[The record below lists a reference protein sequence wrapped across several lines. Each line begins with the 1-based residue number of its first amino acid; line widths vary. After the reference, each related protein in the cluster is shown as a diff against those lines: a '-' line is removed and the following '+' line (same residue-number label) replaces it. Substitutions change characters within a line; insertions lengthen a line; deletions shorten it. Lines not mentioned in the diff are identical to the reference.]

1 MLEDFLGSSYSWIV
15 SNLESIFF
23 FLIGFVVTYT
33 VYKLISRE
41 INRLKDQQKL
51 DENIAFNLNRL
62 VKWISII
69 AILGLVITQFV
80 VDLSPVMGFMA
91 LAGGT
96 IIGFA
101 AMNTIG
107 NAIAGIIVTISK
119 PFQIGD
125 RIFFKN
131 EFADVVAVDLIY
143 TRLKTLD
150 NVLISIPNQQLLT
163 TEIENYGKKRIV
175 RRACSITAGYD
186 ESSEKIEAL
195 LLESAY
201 SVEGVLKEPKPY
213 VFVTNLDNFAVEYT
227 LYVFVNQVKKIRFFD
242 SNLKKAVL
250 KILGE
255 NGVDLSTPN
264 LLKNVGHNNSK

>member
-80 VDLSPVMGFMA
+80 VNLSPVMGFMA

-163 TEIENYGKKRIV
+163 TEIENYGKKMIV